1 MRLARHG
8 RAGATTPGPAEN
20 GTPLALLDSM
30 KDLVS
35 FAKIDPRLGYK
46 MTEQDSRGHTQEIGA
61 FRFMAGAWMFR
72 ASGAEWV
79 PVGAPWFL
87 PAQLKAWDSA
97 DGCGVTLWRCAVC
110 SKTPEGREFDKALFD
125 AGGQISHGY
134 CESCAAS
141 LMAMIP
147 PPKKKAL
154 ALAA

>member
-1 MRLARHG
+1 
-8 RAGATTPGPAEN
+8 
-20 GTPLALLDSM
+20 M
-30 KDLVS
+30 KDLIS

-72 ASGAEWV
+72 ASGSDWV

-97 DGCGVTLWRCAVC
+97 EGCGVTLWRCASC
-110 SKTPEGREFDKALFD
+110 SKATPEARAFDKAVAD
-125 AGGQISHGY
+125 AGGHISHGY
-134 CESCAAS
+134 CDACAAS
-141 LMAMIP
+141 LMATIP
-147 PPKKKAL
+147 APKKAL